1 MCDFFILSIPNTLK
15 GVNQVRFDLELAIIQ
30 KKASNSNTPHV
41 LCTSSMVQIQWT
53 ILKL

>member
-30 KKASNSNTPHV
+30 KKASNSNTPDV
-41 LCTSSMVQIQWT
+41 LCPYSIVQIRWA
-53 ILKL
+53 IFKL